1 MTTPDKLSSFESEQI
16 WLGTVILHELT
27 DLITDHGLMEEHFY
41 SSPHRMIFAAM
52 NRIRNKR
59 LRVEMVMVQKELDD
73 AGVLDLAGGMTYLVE
88 ICKSTSRSN
97 ASHYAETIK
106 KKYRERTAWAV
117 MCDGVQSAA
126 AGELDVDAVIS
137 YLMATITTESNYEYD
152 SMGVAQAAIDELEK
166 AMAGTF
172 PGVPF
177 GIPSMD
183 NATGGAHNSDLV
195 VIAAKPAM
203 GKTALLLN
211 MMINAMNDGASVGFI
226 SAEMPVGQIGMR
238 IACTNGSVEAHKA
251 RKGELD
257 DCGFNNFSR
266 GLSLLHNV
274 NLQVYEKSA
283 PTIAE
288 VERMAKKWKHHKGI
302 KALYVDYIQR
312 IKGSNPS
319 AQRWEQVG
327 EVVMRLKD
335 LARELDI
342 PVICLA
348 QVNRGVDTR
357 GDKRPELGD
366 IANSA
371 EIEKEADQIMTLYRD
386 EVYNEQTQDRGVAEI
401 DFKKNRHGPT
411 GMLRVQWKAPYMRFC
426 DFEEGY

>member
-1 MTTPDKLSSFESEQI
+1 MLIPEKLSSFESEQI
-16 WLGTVILHELT
+16 WLGTVIAHSRGE
-27 DLITDHGLMEEHFY
+27 LITDCGICSEHFH
-41 SSPHRMIFAAM
+41 SQVNRMIFTACS
-52 NRIRNKR
+52 RIHAKR
-59 LRVEMVMVQKELDD
+59 LTVDASIVANELREMECLDY
-73 AGVLDLAGGMTYLVE
+73 VGGFQYVIE
-88 ICKSTSRSN
+88 ICKITSLSN
-97 ASHYAETIK
+97 IKHYADTIK
-106 KKYRERTAWAV
+106 RKYRERTAWSV
-117 MCDGVQSAA
+117 MRDGLEAAA
-126 AGELDVDAVIS
+126 AGELDVDSIIS
-137 YLMATITTESNYEYD
+137 SLMATISTESNYEYD
-152 SMGVAQAAIDELEK
+152 SIGVAGAAIDELEK
-166 AMAGTF
+166 ALKQEF

-177 GIPSMD
+177 GIKSMD
-183 NATGGAHNSDLV
+183 DATGGAHNSDLV

-211 MMINAMNDGASVGFI
+211 VMINAMTSGNNVGFI

-251 RKGELD
+251 RKGDLD
-257 DCGFNNFSR
+257 DTGYSNFSR
-266 GLSLLHNV
+266 GLSLLHSV

-288 VERMAKKWKHHKGI
+288 VERMAKKWKHHSGI
-302 KALYVDYIQR
+302 RALYVDYIQR
-312 IKGSNPS
+312 IKGSNPAS
-319 AQRWEQVG
+319 QRWEQVG

-357 GDKRPELGD
+357 GEKRPELGD

-386 EVYNEQTQDRGVAEI
+386 EVYHDDTPDRGIAEV

-411 GMLRVQWKAPYMRFC
+411 GMIRLQWKAPFMKFC
-426 DFEEGY
+426 DLSEKY

>member
-1 MTTPDKLSSFESEQI
+1 MMTPNKLSSPDSETI
-16 WLGTVILHELT
+16 WLGTVVLYGKA
-27 DLITDHGLMEEHFY
+27 DYITDHGLCAEHF
-41 SSPHRMIFAAM
+41 SSQTTGAVFTAI
-52 NRIRNKR
+52 NRVHNKR
-59 LRVEMVMVQKELDD
+59 IAIEPTMVCEELKEMGWLDRVGGAAYIYEL
-73 AGVLDLAGGMTYLVE
+73 LK
-88 ICKSTSRSN
+88 ITSQAN
-97 ASHYAETIK
+97 AKHYADTIK
-106 KKYRERTAWAV
+106 RKYRERTAWAV
-117 MCDGVQSAA
+117 MREGIESAA
-126 AGELDVDAVIS
+126 AGELDVDSIIS
-137 YLMATITTESNYEYD
+137 ALMATITTESNYEYD
-152 SMGVAQAAIDELEK
+152 SMGVAHAAIDELEK

-177 GIPSMD
+177 GIQSMD

-238 IACTNGSVEAHKA
+238 IACTNGCVEAHKA

-426 DFEEGY
+426 DFAEGY

>member
-1 MTTPDKLSSFESEQI
+1 M
-16 WLGTVILHELT
+16 
-27 DLITDHGLMEEHFY
+27 
-41 SSPHRMIFAAM
+41 
-52 NRIRNKR
+52 
-59 LRVEMVMVQKELDD
+59 DD
-73 AGVLDLAGGMTYLVE
+73 
-88 ICKSTSRSN
+88 
-97 ASHYAETIK
+97 
-106 KKYRERTAWAV
+106 
-117 MCDGVQSAA
+117 
-126 AGELDVDAVIS
+126 
-137 YLMATITTESNYEYD
+137 
-152 SMGVAQAAIDELEK
+152 
-166 AMAGTF
+166 
-172 PGVPF
+172 
-177 GIPSMD
+177 
-183 NATGGAHNSDLV
+183 ATGGAHNSDLV

-203 GKTALLLN
+203 GKTAMLLN
-211 MMINAMNDGASVGFI
+211 MMINAMNDGHSIGFI

-266 GLSLLHNV
+266 GLSVLHSV

-283 PTIAE
+283 PSIAE
-288 VERMAKKWKHHKGI
+288 VERMAKKWKHHNGI

-386 EVYNEQTQDRGVAEI
+386 EVYHDDTHDRGVAEV

-426 DFEEGY
+426 DFAEQY

>member
-1 MTTPDKLSSFESEQI
+1 MIAPEKLISFESEQI
-16 WLGTVILHELT
+16 WLGTVILYEQPGF
-27 DLITDHGLMEEHFY
+27 ITDHGMREEYF
-41 SSPHRMIFAAM
+41 SSAVHKMIFSAM
-52 NRIRNKR
+52 CRIHNKR
-59 LRVEMVMVQKELDD
+59 LTIEPMMIQKELDSM
-73 AGVLDLAGGMTYLVE
+73 GCLDMTGGMPYIIE
-88 ICKSTSRSN
+88 IMKMTSQSN
-97 ASHYAETIK
+97 AKHYADTIK
-106 KKYRERTAWAV
+106 RKYRERVAWEV
-117 MCDGVQSAA
+117 MRDGVQAA
-126 AGELDVDAVIS
+126 VEGGLDVDAVIS
-137 YLMATITTESNYEYD
+137 ALMATITTESNYEYD

-166 AMAGTF
+166 AIAGTF

-177 GIPSMD
+177 GIKSMD
-183 NATGGAHNSDLV
+183 DATGGAHNSDLV
-195 VIAAKPAM
+195 IIAAKPAM

-211 MMINAMNDGASVGFI
+211 MMINAMNDGCNVGFI

-257 DCGFNNFSR
+257 DSGFNNFSR
-266 GLSLLHNV
+266 GLSLLHSV

-283 PTIAE
+283 PTISE

-386 EVYNEQTQDRGVAEI
+386 EVYNDDTPDRGVAEV

-411 GMLRVQWKAPYMRFC
+411 GLIRVQWKAPYMRFC
-426 DFEEGY
+426 DFSEAY

>member
-1 MTTPDKLSSFESEQI
+1 MTPEKLSSFDSEQM
-16 WLGTVILHELT
+16 WLGTVILYGKAGF
-27 DLITDHGLMEEHFY
+27 ITDHGICADHF
-41 SSPHRMIFAAM
+41 SSSVHKTIFTAIS
-52 NRIRNKR
+52 RVHNKR
-59 LRVEMVMVQKELDD
+59 MTIEPMMVSSELESMDYLES
-73 AGVLDLAGGMTYLVE
+73 VGGLPYIIELTKMT
-88 ICKSTSRSN
+88 SQSN
-97 ASHYAETIK
+97 AKHYAETIK
-106 KKYRERTAWAV
+106 RKYRERTAWAV
-117 MCDGVQSAA
+117 MTEGVMAA
-126 AGELDVDAVIS
+126 ADGTLDVDSVIS
-137 YLMATITTESNYEYD
+137 SLMATITTESNYEYD

-166 AMAGTF
+166 AMSGTF

-177 GIPSMD
+177 GIRSMD
-183 NATGGAHNSDLV
+183 DATGGAHNSDLV
-195 VIAAKPAM
+195 IIAAKPAM

-211 MMINAMNDGASVGFI
+211 MMINAMNDSCSVGFI

-257 DCGFNNFSR
+257 DCGFSNFSR

-283 PTIAE
+283 PTISE

-386 EVYNEQTQDRGVAEI
+386 EVYNDDTPDRGVAEI

-411 GMLRVQWKAPYMRFC
+411 GLLRVQWKAPYMRFC
-426 DFEEGY
+426 DLAENY

>member
-1 MTTPDKLSSFESEQI
+1 MTPEKLSSFESEQI
-16 WLGTVILHELT
+16 WLGTVIMHERG
-27 DLITDHGLMEEHFY
+27 DMITEHGVCAEHFY
-41 SSPHRMIFAAM
+41 SSIHKMIFTAC
-52 NRIRNKR
+52 NRIHNKR
-59 LRVEMVMVQKELDD
+59 LTVEATMVIKELEDMD
-73 AGVLDLAGGMTYLVE
+73 CLDMVGGFSYVVE
-88 ICKSTSRSN
+88 ICKITSPSN
-97 ASHYAETIK
+97 AHHYADTIK
-106 KKYRERTAWAV
+106 RKYRERTAWAV
-117 MCDGVQSAA
+117 MRDGVDAA
-126 AGELDVDAVIS
+126 SSGELDVDAVIS
-137 YLMATITTESNYEYD
+137 ALMATITTESNYEYD
-152 SMGVAQAAIDELEK
+152 SMGVAQAAIDELER
-166 AMAGTF
+166 AMQGAF
-172 PGVPF
+172 PGVMF
-177 GIPSMD
+177 GIKSMD
-183 NATGGAHNSDLV
+183 DATGGAHNSDLV

-203 GKTALLLN
+203 GKTAMLLN
-211 MMINAMNDGASVGFI
+211 MMINAMNDGHSIGFV

-257 DCGFNNFSR
+257 DCGFSNFSR
-266 GLSLLHNV
+266 GLSVLHNV

-283 PTIAE
+283 PTISE

-386 EVYNEQTQDRGVAEI
+386 EVYHDDTPDRGVAEV

-426 DFEEGY
+426 DFAEQY